1 MGVIILQGVFSVTV
15 YENIQVFFGGLFR
28 WSIANFQLTLLAMG
42 VPYNAA
48 LHFLLFAWC
57 NSTLEFFIFALNLH
71 LIIGV

>member
-28 WSIANFQLTLLAMG
+28 WSIANFQLSLLAMG

-48 LHFLLFAWC
+48 LLYLLFAWC
-57 NSTLEFFIFALNLH
+57 TLSLRFLEPCFLNLH
-71 LIIGV
+71 LII